1 MRPFICQVHA
11 EYNNMHKK
19 ALISFLFLLLNSYN
33 CAARSSDLE
42 RTIQAQ
48 GQLLVESQQKIS
60 ELQADVDTLR
70 GQLEETQYQ
79 LNQTIERQKIIL
91 QQLMNGTGLSS
102 NTNPSKEGISLP
114 TSHAEDQPPSDLSSW
129 TNSGNDKTDY
139 DFIVQFI
146 NDDKQNADTIAA
158 FQKFIKNYP
167 KSTYLANANYWLG
180 QLYYKE
186 GKNDEASFYY
196 ATVVKNYPSSSKAA
210 DSLYKV
216 GVILLDKGDKKN
228 AKNVFQQVISK
239 YAKDKKTV
247 DLAKQKLASLK

>member
-1 MRPFICQVHA
+1 
-11 EYNNMHKK
+11 MHKK
-19 ALISFLFLLLNSYN
+19 ALILFLYLLFNSYG
-33 CAARSSDLE
+33 CVAGSSELE

-79 LNQTIERQKIIL
+79 LNQTIERQKMIL
-91 QQLMNGTGLSS
+91 QQLAGGSGLSS
-102 NTNPSKEGISLP
+102 NPNSLGDDITLP
-114 TSHAEDQPPSDLSSW
+114 TSPNNDHPPSDLSNW

-139 DFIVQFI
+139 NFIVQFV
-146 NDDKQNADTIAA
+146 NDDKQNADSIVA

-186 GKNDEASFYY
+186 GKKDEASFYY

-216 GVILLDKGDKKN
+216 GIILLDKDDKKN
-228 AKNVFQQVISK
+228 AKTVFQQVISK
-239 YAKDKKTV
+239 YSKDKKIV

>member
-33 CAARSSDLE
+33 CAARNSDLE

-239 YAKDKKTV
+239 YAKDKQVV